1 MNKQRIRR
9 CLEGPIM
16 VILGIICLILSLGI
30 RNNPVK
36 VEGFLNVLV
45 QAKMIPTLVSIL
57 IIVLGVILTIQLD
70 KGLLVT
76 PTMPKESWLRVL
88 ILMGI
93 TLAYLLVTY
102 QVGFLIPTFVYC
114 LVMLLYLNWKQRN
127 PVLMLVTAAIYTGVT
142 VFLVPWMLNLNLM
155 V

>member
-1 MNKQRIRR
+1 
-9 CLEGPIM
+9 M

-45 QAKMIPTLVSIL
+45 LAKMIPTLVSIL

>member
-1 MNKQRIRR
+1 
-9 CLEGPIM
+9 M